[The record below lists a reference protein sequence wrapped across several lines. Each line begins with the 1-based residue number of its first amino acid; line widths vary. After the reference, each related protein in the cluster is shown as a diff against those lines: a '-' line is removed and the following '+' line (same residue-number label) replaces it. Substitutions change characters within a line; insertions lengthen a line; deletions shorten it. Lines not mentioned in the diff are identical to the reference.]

1 MSRLVLLV
9 SLLIGHRKV
18 NHLVQCDYS
27 VQLNAVELNNSNN
40 VNLSMEFESFSS
52 KFYILNHF

>member
-1 MSRLVLLV
+1 MSISVLLV
-9 SLLIGHRKV
+9 SMLIGHRIV
-18 NHLVQCDYS
+18 NHLVRCDYS